1 MKKATTIIYI
11 VYEAALAVGLRA
23 ISGARA
29 WSPLIWEY
37 YIVYGTHWL
46 LTPLAMVAL
55 ALWAGTRGTKTLKT
69 MLAVVMPVQTLVLAW
84 SLAAL
89 LLGGVGRPMLPL
101 LAMSA
106 VTADFFVLTA
116 MVAGVRGLVNS

>member
-1 MKKATTIIYI
+1 MKKDTTIIYI

-46 LTPLAMVAL
+46 LTPLAMLVL
-55 ALWAGTRGTKTLKT
+55 VLWAGTRGVKALGN
-69 MLAVVMPVQTLVLAW
+69 MLAVVTPMQTMVLAW
-84 SLAAL
+84 SLIAL

-116 MVAGVRGLVNS
+116 MVAGVRGLI